1 MIGIYDYTVYLTYMN
16 FISGIL
22 GIICATT
29 GNEKSIF
36 YAIILLM
43 FAGICDMF
51 DGKVART
58 KKKRTVEER
67 HFGVQLDSLAD
78 VVSFGVLPAII
89 GYKLGA
95 PMILVALFPIAGL
108 IRLAWFNV
116 LEITRNSTEP
126 VKAYTGLPITT
137 SAMVFP
143 FIYMLKDILGSYF
156 QMTYIIM
163 MAVVGVLFIL
173 KIKIKKPDTKVMLAV
188 VIVGILMFALMVK

>member
-95 PMILVALFPIAGL
+95 PMILVALFPTAGL

-137 SAMVFP
+137 SAMIFP

-173 KIKIKKPDTKVMLAV
+173 KIKIKKPDTKVMLA
-188 VIVGILMFALMVK
+188 IVLTGIIVFILMVK